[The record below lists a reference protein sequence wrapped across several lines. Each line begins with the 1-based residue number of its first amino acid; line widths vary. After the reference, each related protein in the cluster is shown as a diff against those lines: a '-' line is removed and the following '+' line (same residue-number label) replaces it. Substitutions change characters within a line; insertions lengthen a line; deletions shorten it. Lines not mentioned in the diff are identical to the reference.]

1 MVADALDAFHPL
13 VAGWFRERFG
23 APTDPQRDGW
33 PRIGAGHDVLIAAP
47 TGSGKT
53 LAAFLACM
61 DALVRRGL
69 ADGLDD
75 HTDILYISPL
85 KALSNDVQR
94 NLEAPLAELREYAA
108 QRGVELP
115 TIRVAVRTG
124 DTPASERAKLAKR
137 PPHILVTTPE
147 SLYILL
153 TTVSGRAALSQLR
166 TVIVDE
172 IHAIAGDKRGA
183 HLAISLERLDRLVTQ
198 ACGRTPV
205 RVGLS
210 ATQKPIERIGRLLV
224 GTRRPMPH
232 IVDSGH
238 RRVID
243 LAIEITDDELGAVAS
258 LEQFGRV
265 YDRIAELV
273 QQHRSTIVFVNTRRL
288 VERTAAALEQRL
300 GEEHVVAHHGSMS
313 RALRLA
319 AEQKLKLGQVKCAVA
334 TASLELGIDVGTVD
348 LVVQLGSPRSIAT
361 LLQRVGRSG
370 HTLGATPKGRLFAL
384 TRDQL
389 VECAALVRGVRRGN
403 LDEIELRD
411 APLDI
416 LAQQIVATCAAED
429 IREDDLRVM
438 LRGATQYAD
447 LDDVK
452 LEQILE
458 MLAEGVSDRRG
469 RGGAHIH
476 RDRVTGVLKGRRGAR
491 LAAITCG
498 GAIPDNNNYAVV
510 QWPEEIKVGEVDED
524 FAIDSS
530 AGDIFQLGNTAWRIK
545 RIEMSKVIVEDAK
558 GQPPTIPFWF
568 GEAPARTSELSD
580 EVSDLRREIDVRLE
594 RDEPLDDIAAWV
606 VAETSMPARAAQQL
620 VAYYAASRIAL
631 GALPRNDLLVA
642 ERFFDEGGGMQL
654 VLHSPLGGRIN
665 RAWGLAL
672 RKKFCVTFDFE
683 LQAAATDDGIVI
695 SLGQPHSFP
704 LDTVFGYVPSH
715 QAEETLVQALLDRPM
730 FEIRWRWNVTR
741 SLTVLR
747 RKAGKKVPP
756 HLVKMRAA
764 DTLSVVFPQAVACGE
779 NIQGP
784 REVPDH
790 PLVFETIRDCL
801 VEAMD
806 LEGLREMI
814 ERLERGEIAV
824 MARDTV
830 EPSPLSHEL
839 INANPYAFLDDAPL
853 EERRTRAVQLRRGLP
868 ATISTTGTNDVGAFD
883 IAAIAAAAEEVAPT
897 VRDTDELHD
906 ALMALW
912 LVPEP
917 LARTWAPGADDWF
930 EALTRTGRATRIR
943 WRSPHGSFADDAVA
957 RATNTTVFGADAS
970 CTNTA
975 TGPDANTATGAAAS
989 APGIDIAAWVATER
1003 LGAVR
1008 AILGADVECIP
1019 AIPTPSWAKVPPR
1032 EEAILRIT
1040 SAHLDHRGPV
1050 TAPAL
1055 ADELGL
1061 PIDEILGALLAL
1073 EGDGA
1078 ILRGSFTPSAPSGA
1092 LPASALR
1099 GGTSMRAALAN
1110 AHESSTLHALEWCN
1124 RRVLARIHRLTLA
1137 RLRKEIEPVSAAALM
1152 RFLLRWQR
1160 VAKHTQVIGADGL
1173 ARVVEQLQGFETAAG
1188 AWEREVLPARIC
1200 NYDHAWLDQLCLAGH
1215 VVWARLSPRTVTV
1228 DAAEEPDVSPPPRK
1242 KPRPADPTDPYN
1254 IAELAAD
1261 AACRQGLSRD
1271 EIAAAAAAALTGA
1284 RTPGYG
1290 EQVIVQLVTTSALMR
1305 RASERAAYDEAA
1317 NAARTAKD
1325 LDESDDDVRDA
1336 LRTARETFARI
1347 ATTDATET
1355 FARVAPT
1362 DEDRRIA
1369 PTDEDRRMNDVV
1381 DHEHFDPRNPRAHV
1395 GAPRNVGPSTG
1406 SDHSARDNRRA
1417 NDNVDHEHFDP
1428 RNPRAHV
1435 GALRDGPSIG
1445 GGRARDDRR
1454 ANDNVD
1460 HLHFDPENPHAHVG
1474 APRDGASAAR
1484 SNPPPLSPLLPGSS
1498 SEIRSDQN
1506 RSSNKSAGEFA
1517 DIADA
1522 LIDSAACDAAPPN
1535 ENRRPNDNVDQANWN
1550 RNPAGEFADIANALI
1565 DSADARERSKPA
1577 KRAAPGRSA
1586 PLALML
1592 RTDSPWLRAAAAV
1605 NAGEPSTL
1613 SPLATAVRDALAAH
1627 GASFLSDLAS
1637 HVGTRPAEIEDAL
1650 WELVGAGIAT
1660 ADGFASLR
1668 VLVDRKRG
1676 EVKSLFDRAR
1686 DTQKALADAALPP
1699 ARKWQE
1705 AIKKARTRD
1714 HLRPSHALRSLPTAA
1729 GRWSLLP
1736 AANAAAMDADA
1747 SARQLLQRYGV
1758 VFRDLV
1764 QRESSL
1770 PPWRDLLVALR
1781 RLEARGEIRG
1791 GRFVSGFVGEQFA
1804 LPEALEELRTV
1815 RNPAPNPCVAR
1826 VAATDPLNLV
1836 GILTPGARVPAVVGN
1851 AVLFLD
1857 GHAVASVEAGQLVL
1871 RAPLPPGAR
1880 VDEDLVYLPPLRP
1893 VQIAPQAALPL

>member
-1 MVADALDAFHPL
+1 VVADPLDAFHPL

-23 APTDPQRDGW
+23 TPTDPQRDGW
-33 PRIGAGHDVLIAAP
+33 PQIGAGHDVLIAAP

-69 ADGLDD
+69 EHGLDA

-94 NLEAPLAELREYAA
+94 NLDAPLAELREYAA
-108 QRGVELP
+108 RFGVELP
-115 TIRVAVRTG
+115 EIRVAVRTG
-124 DTPASERAKLAKR
+124 DTPAGERAKMAKK

-153 TTVSGRAALSQLR
+153 TTVSGRASLSQLR

-183 HLAISLERLDRLVTQ
+183 HLALSLERLDRLVMQATQ
-198 ACGRTPV
+198 RAPV

-238 RRVID
+238 RRALD

-288 VERTAAALEQRL
+288 VERAAAALEQRL

-313 RALRLA
+313 RTLRLA

-334 TASLELGIDVGTVD
+334 TASLELGIDVGAVD
-348 LVVQLGSPRSIAT
+348 LVVQIGSPRSIAT
-361 LLQRVGRSG
+361 LIQRVGRSG
-370 HTLGATPKGRLFAL
+370 HTLGGTPKGRLFAL

-389 VECAALVRGVRRGN
+389 VECASLVRGVRKGN
-403 LDEIELRD
+403 LDQIKLRD

-429 IREDDLRVM
+429 IREDDLREMV
-438 LRGATQYAD
+438 RGATPYAD
-447 LDDVK
+447 LCDTK

-476 RDRVTGVLKGRRGAR
+476 RDRVTGTLKGRRGAR
-491 LAAITCG
+491 LAAVTCG
-498 GAIPDNNNYAVV
+498 GAIPDNNNYSVV

-568 GEAPARTSELSD
+568 GEAPARTAELSD
-580 EVSDLRREIDVRLE
+580 EVSDLRKEIDLRLE
-594 RDEPLDDIAAWV
+594 RDQPLDDMAAWLV
-606 VAETSMPARAAQQL
+606 CETTMPARAAQQL
-620 VAYYAASRIAL
+620 IAYLAAARIAL
-631 GALPRNDLLVA
+631 GALPRKDLLVA

-715 QAEETLVQALLDRPM
+715 QAEETLIQALLDRPM

-747 RKAGKKVPP
+747 RRAGKRVPP

-868 ATISTTGTNDVGAFD
+868 ATISTTGTDDVGAFD
-883 IAAIAAAAEEVAPT
+883 TAAVAAAAEEVAPT
-897 VRDTDELHD
+897 VRDVDELHD

-917 LARTWAPGADDWF
+917 LARTWSPGADDWF

-943 WRSPHGSFADDAVA
+943 WRSPH
-957 RATNTTVFGADAS
+957 ADA
-970 CTNTA
+970 TA
-975 TGPDANTATGAAAS
+975 ESSEANT
-989 APGIDIAAWVATER
+989 IDIAAWVATER

-1008 AILGADVECIP
+1008 AILGAEVEATP

-1050 TAPAL
+1050 TAPAF
-1055 ADELGL
+1055 AAELGL
-1061 PIDEILGALLAL
+1061 PIDDILGALLAL

-1078 ILRGSFTPSAPSGA
+1078 ILRGSFTPSAPSAA

-1099 GGTSMRAALAN
+1099 GGTSMRAALTSAN
-1110 AHESSTLHALEWCN
+1110 ETSTLHALEWCN

-1173 ARVVEQLQGFETAAG
+1173 ARVIEQLQGFETAAG
-1188 AWEREVLPARIC
+1188 AWEREVLPARLC
-1200 NYDHAWLDQLCLAGH
+1200 NYDQSWLDQLCLAGH
-1215 VVWARLSPRTVTV
+1215 VVWARLSPRTSIV
-1228 DAAEEPDVSPPPRK
+1228 DAAEEPELSPPPKK
-1242 KPRPADPTDPYN
+1242 KPKPADPTDPYN

-1305 RASERAAYDEAA
+1305 RASERAAYEDAA
-1317 NAARTAKD
+1317 NMARSAKD
-1325 LDESDDDVRDA
+1325 ECDDDVRNA
-1336 LRTARETFARI
+1336 LRAAREVVSRVTPSSDSRSRVGTSQKLNREKGREGRDLSEPVSVI
-1347 ATTDATET
+1347 SEITNIEQDSDRNTTNEN
-1355 FARVAPT
+1355 RSPT
-1362 DEDRRIA
+1362 
-1369 PTDEDRRMNDVV
+1369 PPVSPLLPV
-1381 DHEHFDPRNPRAHV
+1381 DSSDRNPRA
-1395 GAPRNVGPSTG
+1395 RSTT
-1406 SDHSARDNRRA
+1406 AR
-1417 NDNVDHEHFDP
+1417 
-1428 RNPRAHV
+1428 
-1435 GALRDGPSIG
+1435 G
-1445 GGRARDDRR
+1445 
-1454 ANDNVD
+1454 
-1460 HLHFDPENPHAHVG
+1460 
-1474 APRDGASAAR
+1474 PRDGDAHGAR
-1484 SNPPPLSPLLPGSS
+1484 RIGMHDDPAFA
-1498 SEIRSDQN
+1498 EI
-1506 RSSNKSAGEFA
+1506 AG
-1517 DIADA
+1517 
-1522 LIDSAACDAAPPN
+1522 
-1535 ENRRPNDNVDQANWN
+1535 
-1550 RNPAGEFADIANALI
+1550 ALI
-1565 DSADARERSKPA
+1565 DSADARDRSNPRAHADASRASDSRNNDVATLSVVTKPA

-1592 RTDSPWLRAAAAV
+1592 RGDSHWLRAAAAV
-1605 NAGEPSTL
+1605 NASEPPAL
-1613 SPLATAVRDALAAH
+1613 SSLATEIRDALAAH

-1637 HVGTRPAEIEDAL
+1637 ILGLAPADIEDAL

-1676 EVKSLFDRAR
+1676 EVKSLFDKAR

-1699 ARKWQE
+1699 VRKWQE

-1714 HLRPSHALRSLPTAA
+1714 HRRPTHALRSLPTAA

-1736 AANAAAMDADA
+1736 AANAAAMDAEA

-1770 PPWRDLLVALR
+1770 PPWRDILVALR

-1804 LPEALEELRTV
+1804 LPEALEELRAV
-1815 RNPAPNPCVAR
+1815 RNPAPNPCVVR

-1857 GHAVASVEAGQLVL
+1857 GQAVASVEAGQLVL

-1880 VDEDLVYLPPLRP
+1880 VDEDLVYIPPPRP